1 VTEETYP
8 AELRYHPGHNWARVE
23 RETATFG
30 ITWFAQD
37 NLQEIVYF
45 DPPGLG
51 EQVTKDQP
59 TRKSSP

>member
-1 VTEETYP
+1 
-8 AELRYHPGHNWARVE
+8 LRYHPGHNWARVE

-45 DPPGLG
+45 DPPALG
-51 EQVTKDQP
+51 EQVTKD
-59 TRKSSP
+59 